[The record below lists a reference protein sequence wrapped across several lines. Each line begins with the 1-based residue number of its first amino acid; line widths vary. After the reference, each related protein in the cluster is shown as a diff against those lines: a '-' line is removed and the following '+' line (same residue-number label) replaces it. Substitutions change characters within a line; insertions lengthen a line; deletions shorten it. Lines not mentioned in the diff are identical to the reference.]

1 MSRRETLSLQK
12 PTAGASQRQPIDAFV
27 GKRVTIQSRQGG
39 VQYFGILER
48 VDSGVAVLSGARIS
62 GSKHAVCPADG
73 AVLISMS
80 IIQHVHLADV
90 VIEKVGGAA

>member
-1 MSRRETLSLQK
+1 MKRETLSLQK
-12 PTAGASQRQPIDAFV
+12 PAANQHQPIDAFV

-62 GSKHAVCPADG
+62 GSKHSVCPSDG
-73 AVLISMS
+73 ALLIALS
-80 IIQHVHLADV
+80 IIQHVHVADV
-90 VIEKVGGAA
+90 AIEKVGDVA